1 MKIDLEHLE
10 YVYPHGHR
18 ALDGVN
24 LTFEGDQ
31 PVALI
36 GQNGAGKTTLA
47 KHLNGILRPTSG
59 RILIDGVDLATAN
72 TAQWAR
78 KVGYVFQNPDD
89 QLFLDSI
96 RKEFEFGPRQLG
108 VDQDLIERRME
119 QVAQLVGL
127 AGRLD
132 DHPFDLSPTEKKFCA
147 IGSVLMMDT
156 GAVVFDE
163 PTCGQD
169 RAGNDRLA
177 AIIARLQDQGRL
189 CITISHD
196 MKFVTRNFP
205 RVVLMQHGRV
215 QLDGSREEVFAQED
229 VLKQAYVTPPP
240 ITRVARQVGLEG
252 PVFTVSAFVDAARRA
267 KAGAGI

>member
-1 MKIDLEHLE
+1 
-10 YVYPHGHR
+10 
-18 ALDGVN
+18 
-24 LTFEGDQ
+24 
-31 PVALI
+31 
-36 GQNGAGKTTLA
+36 
-47 KHLNGILRPTSG
+47 
-59 RILIDGVDLATAN
+59 
-72 TAQWAR
+72 
-78 KVGYVFQNPDD
+78 
-89 QLFLDSI
+89 
-96 RKEFEFGPRQLG
+96 
-108 VDQDLIERRME
+108 ME
-119 QVAQLVGL
+119 QVAGLVGL
-127 AGRLD
+127 ADRLD

-169 RAGNDRLA
+169 KAGNDRLA
-177 AIIARLQDQGRL
+177 AIIARLRDQGRL

-215 QLDGSREEVFAQED
+215 LLDGSREEVFARED